1 MFTILL
7 FSVDYNISKCDLQ
20 IEDNLEREKLKQLL
34 NEPLSN
40 GENESEGN
48 QPNCIKNEKAQCVTL
63 LEHEASEHRFAG
75 RFVDILQ
82 VESPALLF
90 NDLICWFNSINY
102 RFFHLPFGC
111 SSVVIQ
117 LSILQQRVNM
127 TLLH

>member
-20 IEDNLEREKLKQLL
+20 IEDNLQREKLKQLL

-48 QPNCIKNEKAQCVTL
+48 QQNCIKNEKAKCVTL
-63 LEHEASEHRFAG
+63 LEHEASEHCFAG

-82 VESPALLF
+82 VESPVL
-90 NDLICWFNSINY
+90 
-102 RFFHLPFGC
+102 
-111 SSVVIQ
+111 
-117 LSILQQRVNM
+117 
-127 TLLH
+127 